1 MAAKGDYDAIAFT
14 TGKQQTE
21 RYNLAK
27 HIDELLVTKNDD
39 GTFTLKATMPNGGAT
54 RDLGRFEADKL
65 NDYVGHNLAEN
76 IKKQESVNDVYGAND
91 LKVGG
96 EGMKGF
102 YDKMIPEYINKYAKK
117 WGMGMKKANL
127 ASVEDQF
134 ADYTKW
140 VIKEHPSLD
149 YPTVKKSWLNKDDLF
164 KEWTKTGIKQGEE
177 VHFVDLSDMAKKEI
191 KEKGQPLFAG
201 IGALGGAEF
210 MDGLDEQ
217 NKTGI
222 LKELMK
228 TKK

>member
-1 MAAKGDYDAIAFT
+1 
-14 TGKQQTE
+14 
-21 RYNLAK
+21 
-27 HIDELLVTKNDD
+27 
-39 GTFTLKATMPNGGAT
+39 
-54 RDLGRFEADKL
+54 
-65 NDYVGHNLAEN
+65 
-76 IKKQESVNDVYGAND
+76 
-91 LKVGG
+91 
-96 EGMKGF
+96 MKGF

-117 WGMGMKKANL
+117 WGMGMKKANI
-127 ASVEDQF
+127 APVEDQF
-134 ADYTKW
+134 TDFQHWAIDKD
-140 VIKEHPSLD
+140 PSLHTSFIKD
-149 YPTVKKSWLNKDDLF
+149 SWLKKDDLF
-164 KEWTKTGIKQGEE
+164 KEWTKTGMKQGEE